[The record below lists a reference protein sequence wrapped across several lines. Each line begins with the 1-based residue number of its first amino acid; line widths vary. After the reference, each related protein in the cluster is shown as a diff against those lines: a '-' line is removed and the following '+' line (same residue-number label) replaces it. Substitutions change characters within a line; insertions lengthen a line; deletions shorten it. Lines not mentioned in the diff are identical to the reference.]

1 MAIIVAKMY
10 GERGFKNMKQRN
22 LKEETHHSKADSMHF
37 DLPETH
43 QMLRDSVR
51 KFAEGEIAPVIREL
65 DKKEQFSEDLTR
77 KMGQLGLFGI
87 IVPETYGGHGMDY
100 LAYAV
105 ACEEISR
112 VDGSQAATITAHNSL
127 GISPLY
133 YFGNEAQ
140 RKKYI
145 PQLCTGEKLWAFGL
159 TEPGAGSDSR
169 GSKTVAKK
177 VDGGWNINGA
187 KIFITNANRMNAGIT
202 VQAVTGSKGEGKPEL
217 SCFIVE
223 NGTKGFTAK
232 SMHGKVMWRSS
243 DTCEVYFDDVFV
255 PDANLLGK
263 QGDGSKQMLAT
274 LDRGKIGIAAMG
286 IGCAQGAYEK
296 ALAYANERRQFG
308 KPISGFQSIAFAL
321 ADMHMK
327 IELARTYL
335 QKVCWM
341 ADNGKPFT
349 KEAAMAKLYASE
361 IAGEVSDMAV
371 QIHGG
376 YGLMEEYDV
385 ERFWRDHRLLRIGE
399 GTSEIQRLIVSRAIG
414 CSTE

>member
-1 MAIIVAKMY
+1 
-10 GERGFKNMKQRN
+10 
-22 LKEETHHSKADSMHF
+22 
-37 DLPETH
+37 
-43 QMLRDSVR
+43 MLRDSVR
-51 KFAEGEIAPVIREL
+51 SFAENEIAPKAHEL

-87 IVPETYGGHGMDY
+87 VVPEEYGGHGMDY
-100 LAYAV
+100 LAYAI
-105 ACEEISR
+105 ACEEIAR
-112 VDGSQAATITAHNSL
+112 VDGSQAATVTAHNSL
-127 GISPLY
+127 GAGPLY
-133 YFGNEAQ
+133 YFGNESQ

-169 GSKTVAKK
+169 GSKTNAKK
-177 VDGGWNINGA
+177 VDGGWVINGS
-187 KIFITNANRMNAGIT
+187 KIFITNGASAMNAGVT

-223 NGTKGFTAK
+223 RATQGFSAK
-232 SMHGKVMWRSS
+232 AMHGKLMWRAS
-243 DTCEVYFDDVFV
+243 DTSELHFEDVFV
-255 PDANLLGK
+255 PDENLLGK

-286 IGCAQGAYEK
+286 VGCAQGAYEK
-296 ALAYANERRQFG
+296 ALTYAGERRQFG
-308 KPISGFQSIAFAL
+308 KAIAQFQSIAFAL

-335 QKVCWM
+335 YKVCAM
-341 ADNGKPFT
+341 ADSHQPFT
-349 KEAAMAKLYASE
+349 KEAAIAKLYSSE
-361 IAGEVSDMAV
+361 IAGEVTDMAV

-399 GTSEIQRLIVSRAIG
+399 GTSEIQRLIISRAIG
-414 CSTE
+414 CAE

>member
-1 MAIIVAKMY
+1 MNS
-10 GERGFKNMKQRN
+10 E
-22 LKEETHHSKADSMHF
+22 
-37 DLPETH
+37 LPETH

-51 KFAEGEIAPVIREL
+51 AFAEAEIAPVARKL
-65 DKKEQFSEDLTR
+65 DKTETFSEDLTR

-87 IVPETYGGHGMDY
+87 VVPEAYGGHGTDY
-100 LAYAV
+100 LAYAI
-105 ACEEISR
+105 ACEEIAR
-112 VDGSQAATITAHNSL
+112 VDGSQAATVTAHNSL
-127 GISPLY
+127 GAGPLY

-140 RKKYI
+140 KKKYL

-169 GSKTVAKK
+169 GSKTAAKK
-177 VDGGWNINGA
+177 VDGGWVINGA
-187 KIFITNANRMNAGIT
+187 KIFITNGASKMNAGVT
-202 VQAVTGSKGEGKPEL
+202 VQAVTGSKGEGRPEL

-223 NGTKGFTAK
+223 AGTKGFTAK
-232 SMHGKVMWRSS
+232 SMHGKLMWRSS
-243 DTCEVYFDDVFV
+243 DTSELYFDDVFV
-255 PDANLLGK
+255 PDENLLGK
-263 QGDGSKQMLAT
+263 QGDGSRQMLAT

-286 IGCAQGAYEK
+286 VGCAQGAYEK

-308 KPISGFQSIAFAL
+308 RAISGFQSIGFAL

-335 QKVCWM
+335 HKVCWL
-341 ADNGKPFT
+341 ADEHQPFT

-361 IAGEVSDMAV
+361 IAGEVTDMAV

-399 GTSEIQRLIVSRAIG
+399 GTSEIQRLIISRSIG
-414 CSTE
+414 CAE

>member
-1 MAIIVAKMY
+1 MR
-10 GERGFKNMKQRN
+10 E
-22 LKEETHHSKADSMHF
+22 LS
-37 DLPETH
+37 ETH
-43 QMLRDSVR
+43 QILRDSVR
-51 KFAEGEIAPVIREL
+51 KFAESEIAPVAREL
-65 DKKEQFSEDLTR
+65 DKQEKFSEDLTR

-87 IVPETYGGHGMDY
+87 IVSEQYGGHAMDY
-100 LAYAV
+100 LAYAI
-105 ACEEISR
+105 ACEEVAR

-127 GISPLY
+127 GIGPLY
-133 YFGNEAQ
+133 YFGNDAQ

-169 GSKTVAKK
+169 GSKTMAKK
-177 VDGGWNINGA
+177 VDGGWIINGS
-187 KIFITNANRMNAGIT
+187 KIFITNGASAMNAGVT
-202 VQAVTGSKGEGKPEL
+202 VQAVTGSKGEGRPEL

-223 NGTKGFTAK
+223 RGAKGFSAK
-232 SMHGKVMWRSS
+232 AMHGKLMWRSS
-243 DTCEVYFDDVFV
+243 DTSELYFQDVFV
-255 PDANLLGK
+255 PDANMLGK

-286 IGCAQGAYEK
+286 VGCAQGAYEK
-296 ALAYANERRQFG
+296 ALAYARERRQFNQ
-308 KPISGFQSIAFAL
+308 PIAHFQSIAFVL

-335 QKVCWM
+335 YKVCAC
-341 ADNGKPFT
+341 ADAGKPFT

-361 IAGEVSDMAV
+361 VAGEVSDMAV

-399 GTSEIQRLIVSRAIG
+399 GTSEIQRLIISRAIG
-414 CSTE
+414 CAE

>member
-1 MAIIVAKMY
+1 M
-10 GERGFKNMKQRN
+10 N
-22 LKEETHHSKADSMHF
+22 S
-37 DLPETH
+37 DLPQTH

-51 KFAEGEIAPVIREL
+51 AFAEGEIAPVAREL
-65 DKKEQFSEDLTR
+65 DKTETFSEDLTR

-87 IVPETYGGHGMDY
+87 VVPEAYGGHGMDY
-100 LAYAV
+100 LAYAI
-105 ACEEISR
+105 ACEEIAR
-112 VDGSQAATITAHNSL
+112 VDGSQAATVTAHNSL
-127 GISPLY
+127 GAGPLY
-133 YFGNEAQ
+133 YFGNETQ
-140 RKKYI
+140 RKKYL

-169 GSKTVAKK
+169 GSKTTAKK
-177 VDGGWNINGA
+177 VDGGWRINGA
-187 KIFITNANRMNAGIT
+187 KIFITNGASAMNAGVT

-223 NGTKGFTAK
+223 AGTKGFTAK
-232 SMHGKVMWRSS
+232 SMHGKLMWRSS
-243 DTCEVYFDDVFV
+243 DTSELYFEDVFV
-255 PDANLLGK
+255 PDENLLGK
-263 QGDGSKQMLAT
+263 LGDGSKQMLAT

-286 IGCAQGAYEK
+286 VGCAQGAYEK

-308 KPISGFQSIAFAL
+308 KAIAGFQSIGFAL

-335 QKVCWM
+335 YKVCHM
-341 ADNGKPFT
+341 ADNHVPFT

-399 GTSEIQRLIVSRAIG
+399 GTSEIQRLIISRAIG
-414 CSTE
+414 CVE

>member
-1 MAIIVAKMY
+1 MDF
-10 GERGFKNMKQRN
+10 E
-22 LKEETHHSKADSMHF
+22 
-37 DLPETH
+37 LPELH
-43 QMLRDSVR
+43 QMLRDTVR
-51 KFAEGEIAPVIREL
+51 KFAESEIALVAREL
-65 DKKEQFSEDLTR
+65 DKTETFPEELTR
-77 KMGQLGLFGI
+77 KMGQLGLFGM
-87 IVPETYGGHGMDY
+87 IVPEAYGGHGLDY

-105 ACEEISR
+105 ACEELAR

-127 GISPLY
+127 GVGPLY

-140 RKKYI
+140 RKKYL

-169 GSKTVAKK
+169 GSKTTAKK
-177 VDGGWNINGA
+177 VDGGWLINGS
-187 KIFITNANRMNAGIT
+187 KIFITNGATRMNAGVT

-223 NGTKGFTAK
+223 AGTKGFTARA
-232 SMHGKVMWRSS
+232 MHGKMMWRSS
-243 DTCEVYFDDVFV
+243 DTSELYFEDVFV
-255 PDANLLGK
+255 PDENLLGK

-286 IGCAQGAYEK
+286 VGCAQGAYEK
-296 ALAYANERRQFG
+296 ALAYAKERKQFG
-308 KPISGFQSIAFAL
+308 QPIAQFQSIGFAL

-335 QKVCWM
+335 HKACAL
-341 ADNGKPFT
+341 ADSGKPFT
-349 KEAAMAKLYASE
+349 KEASIAKLYSSE

-376 YGLMEEYDV
+376 YGLMQEYDV

-399 GTSEIQRLIVSRAIG
+399 GTSEIQRLIISRSIG
-414 CSTE
+414 CND

>member
-1 MAIIVAKMY
+1 MDF
-10 GERGFKNMKQRN
+10 E
-22 LKEETHHSKADSMHF
+22 
-37 DLPETH
+37 LPEMH
-43 QMLRDSVR
+43 QMLGDTVR
-51 KFAEGEIAPVIREL
+51 KFAESEIAPVAREL
-65 DKKEQFSEDLTR
+65 DKNETFPEELTR
-77 KMGQLGLFGI
+77 KMGELGLFGI
-87 IVPETYGGHGMDY
+87 LVPEAYGGHGLDY

-105 ACEEISR
+105 VCEEISR

-127 GISPLY
+127 GVGPLY

-140 RKKYI
+140 RKKYL

-169 GSKTVAKK
+169 GSKTNAKK
-177 VDGGWNINGA
+177 VDGGWLINGA
-187 KIFITNANRMNAGIT
+187 KIFITNGATRMNAGVT

-223 NGTKGFTAK
+223 AGTKGFSARA
-232 SMHGKVMWRSS
+232 MHGKMMWRSS
-243 DTCEVYFDDVFV
+243 DTSELYFEDVFV
-255 PDANLLGK
+255 PDENLLGK

-286 IGCAQGAYEK
+286 VGCAQGAYEK
-296 ALAYANERRQFG
+296 ALAYAKERQQFG
-308 KPISGFQSIAFAL
+308 QPIARFQSISFTL

-335 QKVCWM
+335 HKACTL
-341 ADNGKPFT
+341 ADSGKPFT
-349 KEAAMAKLYASE
+349 KEASIAKLYSSE

-376 YGLMEEYDV
+376 YGLMQEYDV

-399 GTSEIQRLIVSRAIG
+399 GTSEIQRLIISRSIG
-414 CSTE
+414 CND

>member
-1 MAIIVAKMY
+1 M
-10 GERGFKNMKQRN
+10 N
-22 LKEETHHSKADSMHF
+22 F

-51 KFAEGEIAPVIREL
+51 AFAEGEIAPVIREL
-65 DKKEQFSEDLTR
+65 DKTETFSEDLTR

-87 IVPETYGGHGMDY
+87 IVPEEYGGHGMDY
-100 LAYAV
+100 LAYAI
-105 ACEEISR
+105 ACEEIAR
-112 VDGSQAATITAHNSL
+112 VDGSQAATVTAHNSL
-127 GISPLY
+127 GAGPLY
-133 YFGNEAQ
+133 YFGDETQ
-140 RKKYI
+140 RKKYL
-145 PQLCTGEKLWAFGL
+145 PQLCTGDKLWAFGL

-169 GSKTVAKK
+169 GSKTTAKK
-177 VDGGWNINGA
+177 IDGGWRINGA
-187 KIFITNANRMNAGIT
+187 KIFITNGASAMNAGVT

-223 NGTKGFTAK
+223 AGTKGFTAK
-232 SMHGKVMWRSS
+232 SMHGKLMWRSS
-243 DTCEVYFDDVFV
+243 DTSELYFEDVFV
-255 PDANLLGK
+255 PDENLLGK

-286 IGCAQGAYEK
+286 VGCAQGAYEK

-308 KPISGFQSIAFAL
+308 KAIAGFQSIGFAL

-335 QKVCWM
+335 YKVCHM
-341 ADNGKPFT
+341 ADNHVPFT

-399 GTSEIQRLIVSRAIG
+399 GTSEIQRLIISRAIG
-414 CSTE
+414 CASD

>member
-1 MAIIVAKMY
+1 M
-10 GERGFKNMKQRN
+10 N
-22 LKEETHHSKADSMHF
+22 F

-43 QMLRDSVR
+43 QLLRDTVR
-51 KFAEGEIAPVIREL
+51 KFAETEIAPKAREL
-65 DKKEQFSEDLTR
+65 DKHEKFSEDLTR
-77 KMGQLGLFGI
+77 QMGQLGLFGVVI
-87 IVPETYGGHGMDY
+87 PETYGGHGMDY
-100 LAYAV
+100 LAYAI

-112 VDGSQAATITAHNSL
+112 VDGSQASTVTAHNSL
-127 GISPLY
+127 GIGPLY

-145 PQLCTGEKLWAFGL
+145 PQLCTGDKLWAFGL
-159 TEPGAGSDSR
+159 TEPSAGSDSR

-177 VDGGWNINGA
+177 VNGGWMINGA
-187 KIFITNANRMNAGIT
+187 KIFITNGASNMNAGVT

-223 NGTKGFTAK
+223 RGTKGF
-232 SMHGKVMWRSS
+232 SSRPMHGKLMWRSS
-243 DTCEVYFDDVFV
+243 DTSELYFEDVFV
-255 PDANLLGK
+255 PDENMLGK
-263 QGDGSKQMLAT
+263 QGDGSKQMLST

-296 ALAYANERRQFG
+296 ALAYAKERRQFG
-308 KPISGFQSIAFAL
+308 QAIAGFQSIAFAL
-321 ADMHMK
+321 ADMHLK
-327 IELARTYL
+327 IETARLYL

-341 ADNGKPFT
+341 ADNHQPFT

-361 IAGEVSDMAV
+361 VAGEVTDMAV
-371 QIHGG
+371 QVHGG

-399 GTSEIQRLIVSRAIG
+399 GTSEIQRLIISRQIG
-414 CSTE
+414 CAD